1 MSING
6 LICQRQGVSLMPHA
20 DDGSFYM
27 LVFEHNIIFNAEFN
41 ICFYLLVHHHG
52 NTEGEPKDS
61 PLNDGKKMKVL
72 FVEYSIH
79 EEL

>member
-6 LICQRQGVSLMPHA
+6 LRCQRQGVSLMPHA

-41 ICFYLLVHHHG
+41 ICICWFIIM
-52 NTEGEPKDS
+52 EIQRESPK
-61 PLNDGKKMKVL
+61 
-72 FVEYSIH
+72 IH
-79 EEL
+79 NQMMVRR